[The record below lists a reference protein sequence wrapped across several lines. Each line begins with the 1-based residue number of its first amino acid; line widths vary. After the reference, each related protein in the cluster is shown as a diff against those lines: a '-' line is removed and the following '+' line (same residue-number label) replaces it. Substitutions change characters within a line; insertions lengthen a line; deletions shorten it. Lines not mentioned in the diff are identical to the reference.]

1 MTDRPTSTSAVT
13 TWEVDGAALRAAGDS
28 VATEEPLEIR
38 VVIAN
43 KAVPV
48 AVTMR
53 TPGADFELAAG
64 FLYGEGVIRSRDA
77 IRTISY
83 CLDKEL
89 DVQQR
94 YNIVNVE
101 LVSGLDDVD
110 LAPLERHFS
119 ITSACGVC
127 GKASIDAL
135 ALRGQERLTS
145 SLRIEPGVL
154 SGLSGKMRAAQ
165 TAFESTG
172 GLHASGLFSP
182 SGDLTLVREDVG
194 RHNAMDKL
202 VGWAVLNDKVPI
214 SEAIV
219 LVSGRTSFELVQK
232 ALAAGVP
239 VICSVSAPSSLA
251 VALASTYGITL
262 VGFLRGERFR
272 VYAHPERIGSSD
284 REGLPA

>member
-13 TWEVDGAALRAAGDS
+13 TWEVDGGALRAAGDS

-53 TPGADFELAAG
+53 TPGADLELAAG

-83 CLDKEL
+83 CLDKDLNVE
-89 DVQQR
+89 QR

-101 LVSGLDDVD
+101 LVSGLDVD

-127 GKASIDAL
+127 GKASIEAL

-154 SGLSGKMRAAQ
+154 VGLSGKLRAAQ
-165 TAFESTG
+165 TVFESTG

-232 ALAAGVP
+232 ALAAGIP
-239 VICSVSAPSSLA
+239 AICSVSAPSSLA
-251 VALASTYGITL
+251 VALASTYGVTL
-262 VGFLRGERFR
+262 VGFLRGERFK
-272 VYAHPERIGSSD
+272 VYAHPERIGSLD